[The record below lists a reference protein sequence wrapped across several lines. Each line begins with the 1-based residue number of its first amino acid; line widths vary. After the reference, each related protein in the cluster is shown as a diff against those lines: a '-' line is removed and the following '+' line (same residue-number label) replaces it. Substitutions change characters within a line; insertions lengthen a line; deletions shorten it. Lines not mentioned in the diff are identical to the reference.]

1 VSQYTLFIA
10 TAVLAVVIPGPDFLL
25 VFQTSVKHNRRAG
38 VMSAV
43 GIASGLIVH
52 GFAAT
57 VGLSALLLKSAQAF
71 EIVKWAGAVY
81 LVYLAVFLIRDLM
94 NGKQEDQPVVTN
106 GLSQDVSYRQFVL
119 RGFLTNVLNV
129 KAALYFVAIVPQ
141 FVVGTDYVALQL
153 AVLSVTQIVV
163 ALVWFSFLAIAV
175 NRVGVFLKRRVVQK
189 WLDGTTAAI
198 FLGLA
203 VKLATT
209 HRAT

>member
-1 VSQYTLFIA
+1 MSQYTLFIA